1 MTLNFLAMMFFGYLL
16 VNTDYTLKARWIY
29 YMDGLVFAVNFAI
42 VFLYITD
49 KLGVY
54 YE

>member
-16 VNTDYTLKARWIY
+16 VNTDYSIKARWMY
-29 YMDGLVFAVNFAI
+29 YMDGMVFAVNFAL

-49 KLGVY
+49 RVGI
-54 YE
+54 

>member
-1 MTLNFLAMMFFGYLL
+1 MILNFLAMLFFGYLL
-16 VNTDYTLKARWIY
+16 VKTDYSIKARWMY

-49 KLGVY
+49 KLGF
-54 YE
+54 

>member
-1 MTLNFLAMMFFGYLL
+1 MILNFLAMLFFGYLL
-16 VNTDYTLKARWIY
+16 VKTDYTIRARWMY

-49 KLGVY
+49 KLGV
-54 YE
+54 

>member
-1 MTLNFLAMMFFGYLL
+1 MTLNFLATMFFGYLL
-16 VNTDYTLKARWIY
+16 VKTDYTVKAKWMY

-49 KLGVY
+49 KLGV
-54 YE
+54 

>member
-16 VNTDYTLKARWIY
+16 VNTDYSIKARWTY
-29 YMDGLVFAVNFAI
+29 YMDGMVFAVNFAL

-49 KLGVY
+49 RVGI
-54 YE
+54 